1 MNNKMKKI
9 LLKSLLF
16 SAPIAVSLTSIN
28 LFKNSTLFMP
38 DEYKL
43 VKKIVNR
50 LANKNDLGKREI
62 AFTITTGGVASYYAK
77 DVGLCKRDSKE
88 SCAYYKFLNP
98 FKKYPDPTI
107 NEIIR
112 LSYLS
117 GSGSASASSLGTIA
131 IDRNYF
137 RIMDGKENLMVCTIG
152 HELAHIL
159 NLDTSNDSLRLN
171 EESKGLNNDKRD
183 ELSARISR
191 ETEENADLY
200 SQEMVIKAGYP
211 EDTCIKK
218 MEHTMNI
225 RHMPKVTKLDTHPT
239 IPERLSALKGAVNTN
254 QEKRYEEVEKTRI
267 VWEFDRDL
275 NILKFIPIKS
285 KKD

>member
-1 MNNKMKKI
+1 
-9 LLKSLLF
+9 
-16 SAPIAVSLTSIN
+16 
-28 LFKNSTLFMP
+28 
-38 DEYKL
+38 
-43 VKKIVNR
+43 
-50 LANKNDLGKREI
+50 
-62 AFTITTGGVASYYAK
+62 YYAK
-77 DVGLCKRDSKE
+77 DVGLCKRNSKE

-98 FKKYPDPTI
+98 FKKYPNPTI

-137 RIMDGKENLMVCTIG
+137 RIMEGKEHLMVCTIG

-171 EESKGLNNDKRD
+171 EESKGLNDDKRD
-183 ELSARISR
+183 EISALISR

-225 RHMPKVTKLDTHPT
+225 RHMHKVTKLDTHPS
-239 IPERLSALKGAVNTN
+239 IPKRL
-254 QEKRYEEVEKTRI
+254 
-267 VWEFDRDL
+267 
-275 NILKFIPIKS
+275 
-285 KKD
+285 

>member
-1 MNNKMKKI
+1 MKKFLI
-9 LLKSLLF
+9 ISLLI
-16 SAPIAVSLTSIN
+16 SSPILVSLLAITK
-28 LFKNSTLFMP
+28 LQNSTLFMP

-77 DVGLCKRDSKE
+77 DLGLCKRESKE
-88 SCAYYKFLNP
+88 SCYYYMYLNP
-98 FKKYPDPTI
+98 FKKYSDPTI

-137 RIMDGKENLMVCTIG
+137 RIMEGKEDLMVCTIG

-171 EESKGLNNDKRD
+171 EESKGLNDDKRD
-183 ELSARISR
+183 EISARISR
-191 ETEENADLY
+191 ETERNADLY

-211 EDTCIKK
+211 ENTCIKK

-225 RHMPKVTKLDTHPT
+225 RNIPKVTKLDTHPP
-239 IPERLSALKGAVNTN
+239 IPER
-254 QEKRYEEVEKTRI
+254 
-267 VWEFDRDL
+267 
-275 NILKFIPIKS
+275 
-285 KKD
+285 